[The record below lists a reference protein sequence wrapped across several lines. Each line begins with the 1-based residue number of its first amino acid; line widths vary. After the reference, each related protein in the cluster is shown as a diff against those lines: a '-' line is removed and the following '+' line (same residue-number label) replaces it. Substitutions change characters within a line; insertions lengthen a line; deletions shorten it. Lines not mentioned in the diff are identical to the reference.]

1 MGKMFYSSS
10 LREVI
15 VMSAVLITVIALVW
29 LFFGYWLYGGFIR
42 KKLIE
47 PDDSNPT
54 PAHAMGDGVDF
65 HPASGFVLFGHHFS
79 SIAGAGPIIG
89 PIAAVAAFSS
99 WGPAFFWILIGVV
112 FLGAVHDYVSLMVSV
127 RNKGSSIPEVA
138 GEAVSQSTR
147 ILFQIFVWLALVLVI
162 AVFVA
167 VATRSLMAK
176 PEIVLPTFGLIPV
189 AMLFG
194 HLVYRRGM
202 SLIPGSFLGLIL
214 LGFIIWLGAE
224 FPLALHL
231 LPEESG
237 VAWSLGLSEKTAEMV
252 WFVILF
258 LYGLVASI
266 LPVWLLL
273 QPRDYIANWVLIL
286 GMGLGLIGLFYT
298 GGTITA
304 PFRGSFVG
312 VTQVPLWP
320 MLFIMVACGAISG
333 FHSLVASGT
342 TAKQLNKESDGQ
354 VVGYGGMILEGALA
368 ILALMCVSAGL
379 KWTGGK
385 APSILV
391 TNGGNPIVA
400 FAEGFGY
407 FTEAFL
413 GTFAVLVG
421 MTMIKTFVMTTLD
434 TSIRL
439 ARFVGTELGGQRFPF
454 LRNRWV
460 MSLVT
465 IVLAFILAVGD
476 NWRRLWPIFGAS
488 NQLVAALTLLVL
500 SCYLVARGRPK
511 VYTLV
516 PAIFMIVTTIAALVW
531 QAGTFLFGD
540 PPKYLLGIV
549 SIILLVLAIVV
560 CFDAVGVFRAR
571 PVREKVAL

>member
-1 MGKMFYSSS
+1 MSS
-10 LREVI
+10 
-15 VMSAVLITVIALVW
+15 VLITGIALVW

-54 PAHAMGDGVDF
+54 PAHAMGDEVDF
-65 HPASGFVLFGHHFS
+65 HPARGIVLFGHHFS

-89 PIAAVAAFSS
+89 PVAAVAAFSS

-127 RNKGSSIPEVA
+127 RNRGTSIPEVA
-138 GEAVSQSTR
+138 GEAVSQTTR
-147 ILFQIFVWLALVLVI
+147 VLFQLFVWLALVLVI

-194 HLVYRRGM
+194 HLVYRRG
-202 SLIPGSFLGLIL
+202 LPLVPGTILGLIL
-214 LGFIIWLGAE
+214 LGFMIWLGAR
-224 FPLALHL
+224 FPIGLHAV
-231 LPEESG
+231 PEGSG
-237 VAWSLGLSEKTAEMV
+237 IAWSLGLSKGSAETL
-252 WFVILF
+252 WYVILF
-258 LYGLVASI
+258 LYGLIASI

-286 GMGLGLIGLFYT
+286 GMGLGLAGLFYT

-304 PFRGSFVG
+304 PFRGSFVSL
-312 VTQVPLWP
+312 TQGPLWP

-342 TAKQLNKESDGQ
+342 TAKQLDKESDGQ
-354 VVGYGGMILEGALA
+354 IVGYGGMILEGALA
-368 ILALMCVSAGL
+368 VLALMCVTAGL
-379 KWTGGK
+379 KWIDGR
-385 APSILV
+385 APEILV
-391 TNGGNPIVA
+391 ANGGNPIVA

-434 TSIRL
+434 TSVRL
-439 ARFVGTELGGQRFPF
+439 ARFVGAELAGPRFPIF
-454 LRNRWV
+454 KNRWV
-460 MSLVT
+460 MSILT
-465 IVLAFILAVGD
+465 IIPAFILAVGD
-476 NWRRLWPIFGAS
+476 NWRRIWPIFGAS

-511 VYTLV
+511 VYTIV
-516 PAIFMIVTTIAALVW
+516 PAIFMIVTTIAALTW
-531 QAGTFLFGD
+531 QAGNFLLGD
-540 PPKYLLGIV
+540 TPKYLLGIV
-549 SIILLVLAIVV
+549 SIILLILAVVV
-560 CFDAVGVFRAR
+560 CFDAIRVFRGKPAG
-571 PVREKVAL
+571 EKAVL